1 MKPSILLIEDD
12 EGLGRTIQERLT
24 KEGYTLFWA
33 KNKAIGVQDFHSHKP
48 DLLIID
54 LRLPDG
60 SGFLIPKELGLT
72 SQKVPFL
79 FLTAE
84 AGAEN
89 RLKGFELGAVEFIP
103 KPFHLKELLLRL
115 EKLTEVLQKKNFFR
129 LWKAGDATIDL
140 EAFSVQRDDEVFS
153 LTEREAKLLR
163 LLLENRQK
171 VLSRDEILD
180 QIVGE
185 SAFPS
190 LRTIDNS
197 IVRLREI
204 LGDESIRNVRG
215 VGYQFVGSVQSQ
227 LE

>member
-1 MKPSILLIEDD
+1 MKPSVLLVEDD
-12 EGLGRTIQERLT
+12 EGLGRTIQERLK
-24 KEGYTLFWA
+24 KEGYPLVWA
-33 KNKAIGVQDFHSHKP
+33 KTKAQGITQFQTERP
-48 DLLIID
+48 DLMIID

-60 SGFLIPKELGLT
+60 SGFLLPKELELN
-72 SQKVPFL
+72 QNKIPFL

-115 EKLTEVLQKKNFFR
+115 EKLTELLQKKNYFR
-129 LWKAGDATIDL
+129 IWKVGEATIDL
-140 EAFSVQRDDEVFS
+140 EAFTVENAGAVHALS
-153 LTEREAKLLR
+153 ERETKLLR
-163 LLLENRQK
+163 LLLENRQR

-180 QIVGE
+180 SIVGD
-185 SAFPS
+185 SSFPS

-197 IVRLREI
+197 IVRLREV
-204 LGDESIRNVRG
+204 LGEDSIRNVRG
-215 VGYQFVGSVQSQ
+215 VGYQFVASVQSF

>member
-33 KNKAIGVQDFHSHKP
+33 KNKATGVQVFHSHKP